1 MHHLIMRHRNNP
13 VLSELRT
20 HKSCHG
26 FTLIEMLLAI
36 ALLSIVL
43 VALYG
48 TFFVSQ
54 KAIEGADD
62 TLVRLQEGRTALDI
76 LRRELASAVFSGS
89 NNLTLF
95 TMKETDI
102 YDKKVSTLSFTAFS
116 PYIPGLANIQYY
128 VEERKGRLVLLKKI
142 NPYWNIDTNMKGT
155 EIIDDVERFTVES
168 LYNGQ
173 WVSIWDTGE
182 TVKLPDELRVTITVR
197 IRDKLI
203 PLFEIIRPRIG
214 KAI

>member
-1 MHHLIMRHRNNP
+1 MRNNN
-13 VLSELRT
+13 SRRSC
-20 HKSCHG
+20 SCHG
-26 FTLIEMLLAI
+26 FTLLEMLLAI

-43 VALYG
+43 VAIYG

-62 TLVRLQEGRTALDI
+62 TLVRLQEGRMALDI

-95 TMKETDI
+95 TMNETDI
-102 YDKKVSTLSFTAFS
+102 YDKKVSKLSFTAFS
-116 PYIPGLANIQYY
+116 PYIPGLANIEYY
-128 VEERKGRLVLLKKI
+128 VEERNGKLVLLKKI
-142 NPYWNIDTNMKGT
+142 NPYWNIDTKMKGA
-155 EIIDDVERFTVES
+155 EIIDDIEGFTVES
-168 LYNGQ
+168 LYNGK

-182 TVKLPDELRVTITVR
+182 TGKVPDELRVTITVR
-197 IRDKLI
+197 INDKLI
-203 PLFEIIRPRIG
+203 PLFEIVRPRIG

>member
-1 MHHLIMRHRNNP
+1 MSSLGIMRHKNN
-13 VLSELRT
+13 SR
-20 HKSCHG
+20 KACSCNG
-26 FTLIEMLLAI
+26 FTLIELLLAI

-43 VALYG
+43 VALYS
-48 TFFVSQ
+48 TFFLSQ
-54 KAIEGADD
+54 KAVEGAGD
-62 TLVRLQEGRTALDI
+62 TLVRLQEGRMAIDT

-89 NNLTLF
+89 NKLTLF

-116 PYIPGLANIQYY
+116 PYIPGLSIIEYY
-128 VEERKGRLVLLKKI
+128 VEERGGKLVLLKKI
-142 NPYWNIDTNMKGT
+142 NPYWNIDINMKGT
-155 EIIDDVERFTVES
+155 EIIDDVYGFTVES

-182 TVKLPDELRVTITVR
+182 TGKVPDQLRVTITVR
-197 IRDKLI
+197 IKDKLI

-214 KAI
+214 NPI